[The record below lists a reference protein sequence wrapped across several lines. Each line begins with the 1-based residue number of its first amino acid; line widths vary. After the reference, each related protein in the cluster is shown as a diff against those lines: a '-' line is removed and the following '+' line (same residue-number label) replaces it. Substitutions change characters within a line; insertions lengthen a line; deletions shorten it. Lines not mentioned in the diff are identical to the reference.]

1 MQNEGAWR
9 SSPGYSPGGIPGEI
23 PGVTPG
29 EIPGVT
35 WQEPA
40 VPPSQF
46 RMPDNLA
53 RMIAL
58 VDTVFAMRDHPIQ
71 SLCALAFTE
80 EGKHL
85 ARSVLRALGLPLLE
99 RKKR

>member
-1 MQNEGAWR
+1 
-9 SSPGYSPGGIPGEI
+9 
-23 PGVTPG
+23 
-29 EIPGVT
+29 
-35 WQEPA
+35 
-40 VPPSQF
+40 
-46 RMPDNLA
+46 MPDNLA